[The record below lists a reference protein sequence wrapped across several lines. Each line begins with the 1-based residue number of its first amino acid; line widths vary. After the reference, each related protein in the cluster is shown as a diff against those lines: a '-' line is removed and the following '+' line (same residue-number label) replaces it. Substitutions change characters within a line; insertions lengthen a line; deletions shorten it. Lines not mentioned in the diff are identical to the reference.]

1 MYAKSHMSVV
11 DIWWEKKVRETWEIM
26 EMLGFHL
33 KFKKSC
39 ETALHGL
46 YRMKGALIL
55 AVAPL

>member
-1 MYAKSHMSVV
+1 MHAKLHMFVL
-11 DIWWEKKVRETWEIM
+11 DFWWEKKVRETWEIM

-39 ETALHGL
+39 ETELHGL
-46 YRMKGALIL
+46 YKMKGGLIL